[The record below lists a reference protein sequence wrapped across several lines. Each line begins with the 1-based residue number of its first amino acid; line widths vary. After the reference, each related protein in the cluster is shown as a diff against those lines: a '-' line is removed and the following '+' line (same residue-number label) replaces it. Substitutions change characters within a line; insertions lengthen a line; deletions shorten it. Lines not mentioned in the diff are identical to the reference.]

1 MAESTFWATGR
12 RKEASVRVGLRPGK
26 GAMTVNGVAL
36 KDYFHRETLVMLIE
50 QPLRLVD
57 AHGQVDFDVYA
68 SGGGKSG
75 QAGALCLGLARALQ
89 MMNPDWRSRLKKAG
103 FLERDA
109 RAVERKKYGQAKAR
123 KRFQYSKR

>member
-1 MAESTFWATGR
+1 M
-12 RKEASVRVGLRPGK
+12 RVGIRPGK
-26 GAMTVNGVAL
+26 GEMTVNGEPL

-57 AHGQVDFDVYA
+57 SMGQLDIIGYAH
-68 SGGGKSG
+68 GGGKSG
-75 QAGALCLGLARALQ
+75 QAGALLLAISRALQ
-89 MMNPDWRSRLKKAG
+89 TMNPDFRARLKKAG

-109 RAVERKKYGQAKAR
+109 RAVERKKYGLAKAR